1 MQNFFHVARNAFR
14 ECLREPIF
22 FVLLISATTMIGMF
36 PSLALFVFREQIKL
50 VIDSAMATTLVFG
63 LVAAVL
69 CASNTISQEIRNGT
83 VLLLLSKPVAKWS
96 FVLSKMV
103 GILFA
108 LTVFVV
114 ICDIATLL
122 SLRVAKDQFRLDYF
136 TFYLFYGSI
145 TMACLWGAF
154 RNFTARKSFASSATF
169 AMLTLL
175 AALLL
180 GMRAIPVEGG
190 QIPRFHFEVLPALLL
205 VLFAVWAMGAITVTL
220 SVKLDLVANML
231 VSSII
236 FFIGLISDYFFG
248 GTAGTFSLSALL
260 YALVP
265 NWQFFWLA
273 DALAN
278 KKSIPLEYVA
288 WTSTYILLYIS
299 FCSIIAVTL
308 FNNREVGEA
317 GGTA

>member
-1 MQNFFHVARNAFR
+1 MRNFFHVARNAFR

-22 FVLLISATTMIGMF
+22 FVLLISATTTIGMF
-36 PSLALFVFREQIKL
+36 PSLSLFVFREQIKL
-50 VIDSAMATTLVFG
+50 VVDSAMATTLVFG

-69 CASNTISQEIRNGT
+69 CASNTISREIRNGT

-103 GILFA
+103 GILVA
-108 LTVFVV
+108 LTVFVM
-114 ICDIATLL
+114 ICNLATLL
-122 SLRVAKDQFRLDYF
+122 SLRVAKDQFRLDYA

-145 TMACLWGAF
+145 AMACVWGAF
-154 RNFTARKSFASSATF
+154 RNFTARKSFASSATI

-175 AALLL
+175 VVLLIS
-180 GMRAIPVEGG
+180 MRAVPVEGG
-190 QIPRFHFEVLPALLL
+190 KIPAFHFEVLPALLL
-205 VLFAVWAMGAITVTL
+205 VLFAVWGMGAITVTL
-220 SVKLDLVANML
+220 SVKLDLVANMML
-231 VSSII
+231 SSII

-248 GTAGTFSLSALL
+248 GSAGTLSFSALL
-260 YALVP
+260 YALIP

-278 KKSIPLEYVA
+278 KKSIPLDYIV
-288 WTSTYILLYIS
+288 WTSIYIILYIS
-299 FCSIIAVTL
+299 FCSVIAVIL
-308 FNNREVGEA
+308 FSNREVGEA